1 MPRPSLLIVPGA
13 SGLPEFYDPF
23 VEAATARG
31 YEIKALH
38 IPSVG
43 LVTGAREGPLPTMY
57 DDAEFIAKRVRELAD
72 RGNDVLLITHSYG
85 GTPATESIRG
95 LTKKARQEQGLKGGI
110 IRIAYM
116 TSLVPNVG
124 ESAGA
129 VKAAFPDEE
138 KVPMAVDVRFI
149 TQGQDFSLMMDKE
162 NGWFY
167 YPDIPKLAELSF
179 SNMPKDEGEFWAAKL
194 VKHSS
199 TSFANP
205 LTYAGFKD
213 VPVSYLLCENDRAI
227 SPKVQRAGI
236 DMIERESGNKVD
248 VTRISGDHVAPLSSR
263 DEVVEWIIGVAERMS
278 ALSETVQKGG

>member
-23 VEAATARG
+23 VEAVTAGG
-31 YEIKALH
+31 YDIKALH

-57 DDAEFIAKRVRELAD
+57 DDAEFVAKHVRELAD
-72 RGNDVLLITHSYG
+72 LGHDVILITHSYG
-85 GTPATESIRG
+85 GTPATESVKG
-95 LTKKARQEQGLKGGI
+95 LTKKERQNQGLKGGI
-110 IRIAYM
+110 IGLAYM
-116 TSLVPNVG
+116 TSLVPNIG
-124 ESAGA
+124 GSAGA

-138 KVPMAVDVRFI
+138 KVPMAID
-149 TQGQDFSLMMDKE
+149 E

-194 VKHSS
+194 AKHSS

-227 SPKVQRAGI
+227 SPQVQRAGI
-236 DMIERESGNKVD
+236 DMIEKESGNKVD
-248 VTRISGDHVAPLSSR
+248 VTSIPGDHVAPLSSKT
-263 DEVVEWIIGVAERMS
+263 EVVDWIVGVAERMS
-278 ALSETVQKGG
+278 GLS